1 MRLALLALFSI
12 VLRCFAQDAIISEIK
27 DERTLIQVRVV
38 HEAAS
43 GLAGMEREARRF
55 LDDLGRARVLSRLSV
70 YSRRDVAEAQNGGM
84 CEGSYLSWKAHYD
97 AFPKAAFMAS
107 DVTSIGGDSVLR
119 LRARDGT
126 VTRQVVRGKDPTQ
139 IVVDGVRFELLFV
152 SGRLRSRFEG
162 CGVPGTVD
170 PVLFLQ
176 TDATLNLAICQRVT
190 SWLANKL
197 GVNHVW
203 THFRNDRWFICSQ
216 FPVMF
221 PFLSAEPLPSSTF
234 LASSREYSC
243 SIFCE
248 GPPRCM

>member
-1 MRLALLALFSI
+1 MRLALIALFCI
-12 VLRCFAQDAIISEIK
+12 VICFAQDAIISEIR
-27 DERTLIQVRVV
+27 DDRTLIQVRVA

-43 GLAGMEREARRF
+43 GPAGMEREARRF
-55 LDDLGRARVLSRLSV
+55 LEDLGRTRILSRLSM

-97 AFPKAAFMAS
+97 AFPKGDFVAS

-126 VTRQVVRGKDPTQ
+126 VTRKVVRGKDPTQ
-139 IVVDGVRFELLFV
+139 IVVDGVRFDLLFV

-176 TDATLNLAICQRVT
+176 TDATLTPAICERAT
-190 SWLANKL
+190 SWLATKL
-197 GVNHVW
+197 GANHVW

-216 FPVMF
+216 FPVVF
-221 PFLSAEPLPSSTF
+221 PFLPAEPLPSSPA